1 MAFFGLFSSIS
12 GTQVDEFAKGLARE
26 FAGQLPPNPAPETPA
41 PSAPTPRKLWIACEG
56 VFAKALAYRREHQ
69 LGVYK
74 KARLGNSFRWELE
87 ALGYEKPFAEE
98 LTRRLV
104 LHIAGKR

>member
-1 MAFFGLFSSIS
+1 MGFFGMFGSVS
-12 GTQVDEFAKGLARE
+12 GAQIDAFGKSLARE
-26 FAGQLPPNPAPETPA
+26 FAGQLPANPAPETPA

-56 VFAKALAYRREHQ
+56 IFGKALAFRKEHD
-69 LGVYK
+69 LGIYK
-74 KARLGNSFRWELE
+74 KARLGNAFRWELE

-104 LHIAGKR
+104 LHITGKR

>member
-1 MAFFGLFSSIS
+1 MGFFDFFGSVS
-12 GTQVDEFAKGLARE
+12 GAQIDEFAKSLARE
-26 FAGQLPPNPAPETPA
+26 FAAQLPANPAPETPA

-56 VFAKALAYRREHQ
+56 IFAKALAYRREHD

-74 KARLGNSFRWELE
+74 KARLGNAFRWELQ
-87 ALGYEKPFAEE
+87 ALGYETPFAEE

-104 LHIAGKR
+104 LHITGKR